1 MNLQDIKYN
10 KFFLTKEMLET
21 GEIIKKLNVEKILSY
36 EKEVKKEKIF
46 ITGEGSSR
54 IFPAKKVM
62 YEARKKNYKEDFYT
76 DCATQA
82 LEYNLLDSTVF
93 VASNSGKTKEDLE
106 LIRKLKRQNH
116 DNIISIVANA
126 GTPIM
131 NEAHVSYLLTC
142 GKENAV
148 AATKSVIEQALFYE
162 LLFRKL
168 NNMPLPDLNKL
179 GNLITQVLEMP
190 IPKEI
195 TKTLINSQVIYF
207 AGRNNGVAEEL
218 TLKTN
223 EIARKKSDFL
233 EGTYV
238 FHGIEEVM
246 NTDEVVVIIDPFKDE
261 EEKYKDVLINSI
273 GLKVIVI
280 SARKTIFP
288 TIIIPEYGDFNN
300 YIEIVAGW
308 NLLVEVGINTGINL
322 DKTIRARKVG
332 HEFITSA
339 KQINI

>member
-1 MNLQDIKYN
+1 MNLQDNKYN
-10 KFFLTKEMLET
+10 KFFLIKEMLET
-21 GEIIKKLNVEKILSY
+21 GEIVKHLDIKKILSY
-36 EKEVKKEKIF
+36 EKEVKKERIF
-46 ITGEGSSR
+46 FTGEGSSR
-54 IFPAKKVM
+54 IFPAKKIM
-62 YEARKKNYKEDFYT
+62 YEARKKGYTKDFYT

-93 VASNSGKTKEDLE
+93 VASNSGKTKEDLK

-116 DNIISIVANA
+116 DNIISIVANS

-148 AATKSVIEQALFYE
+148 AATKSVIEQTLFYD

-179 GNLITQVLEMP
+179 GNLITRVLEMP

-195 TKTLINSQVIYF
+195 IKTLINSQVIYF

-246 NTDEVVVIIDPFKDE
+246 DTEEVVVIIDPFKDE
-261 EEKYKDVLINSI
+261 EEVYKKILIDGI
-273 GLKVIVI
+273 GLKVVAI
-280 SARKTIFP
+280 STRNTIFP
-288 TIIIPEYGDFNN
+288 TIIIPGYGDFTN
-300 YIEIVAGW
+300 YIEIAAGW
-308 NLLVEVGINTGINL
+308 NLLVEVGINIGLDL

-332 HEFITSA
+332 HEFM
-339 KQINI
+339 

>member
-1 MNLQDIKYN
+1 MNLQDNKYN
-10 KFFLTKEMLET
+10 QFFLIREMLET
-21 GEIIKKLNVEKILSY
+21 GEIVKRLDIKKILSY
-36 EKEVKKEKIF
+36 EKEVKKERIF
-46 ITGEGSSR
+46 ISGEGSSR

-62 YEARKKNYKEDFYT
+62 YEARKKGYKEDFYT

-131 NEAHVSYLLTC
+131 NEAHLSYLLTC
-142 GKENAV
+142 GIEDAV
-148 AATKSVIEQALFYE
+148 PATKSVIEQALFYD

-168 NNMPLPDLNKL
+168 NNTDLPDFNKL
-179 GNLITQVLEMP
+179 GNLILQVLQMP
-190 IPKEI
+190 IPDEM
-195 TKTLINSQVIYF
+195 TETLMNSKIIYF

-218 TLKTN
+218 ALKVN

-238 FHGIEEVM
+238 FHGVEEVM
-246 NTDEVVVIIDPFKDE
+246 DTDEVVVIVDPFKDE
-261 EEKYKDVLINSI
+261 EEKYKNVLVKGI
-273 GLKVIVI
+273 GLKVVAI
-280 SARKTIFP
+280 STRNTIFP
-288 TIIIPEYGDFNN
+288 TMIIPEYGDFTN
-300 YIEIVAGW
+300 YLEIAAGW
-308 NLLVEVGINTGINL
+308 NLLVEVGINIGIDM
-322 DKTIRARKVG
+322 DKTVRARKVG
-332 HEFITSA
+332 HEFKSLY
-339 KQINI
+339 

>member
-1 MNLQDIKYN
+1 MNLQDNKYN
-10 KFFLTKEMLET
+10 KFFLIREMLET
-21 GEIIKKLNVEKILSY
+21 GEIIKHLDVGKILSY
-36 EKEVKKEKIF
+36 EKEVKKGRIF
-46 ITGEGSSR
+46 FTGEGSSR
-54 IFPAKKVM
+54 IFPAKKTM
-62 YEARKKNYKEDFYT
+62 YEARKKGYKEDFYT
-76 DCATQA
+76 DCAAQA
-82 LEYNLLDSTVF
+82 LEYKLLDSTVF

-106 LIRKLKRQNH
+106 LIQKLKRQNH

-126 GTPIM
+126 GTQIM

-148 AATKSVIEQALFYE
+148 AATKSVIEQALFYD

-179 GNLITQVLEMP
+179 GNLIAQVLEMP

-195 TKTLINSQVIYF
+195 TKILINSQVIYF

-223 EIARKKSDFL
+223 EIARKKADFL

-246 NTDEVVVIIDPFKDE
+246 NTDEVVVIVDPFKDE
-261 EEKYKDVLINSI
+261 EEKYKNVLIKGI
-273 GLKVIVI
+273 GLKVVVI
-280 SARKTIFP
+280 STRKTIFP
-288 TIIIPEYGDFNN
+288 TIIIPGYGDFTN
-300 YIEIVAGW
+300 YIEIAAGW
-308 NLLVEVGINTGINL
+308 NLLVEVGINMGIDV
-322 DKTIRARKVG
+322 DKTLRARKVG
-332 HEFITSA
+332 HKFIPLS
-339 KQINI
+339 

>member
-1 MNLQDIKYN
+1 MNLQDNRYN
-10 KFFLTKEMLET
+10 KFFLIREMLET
-21 GEIIKKLNVEKILSY
+21 GEIIKHLDVGKILSY
-36 EKEVKKEKIF
+36 EKEVKKGRIF
-46 ITGEGSSR
+46 FTGEGSSR
-54 IFPAKKVM
+54 IFPAKKTM
-62 YEARKKNYKEDFYT
+62 YEARKKGYKEDFYT

-82 LEYNLLDSTVF
+82 LEYKLLDSTVF

-106 LIRKLKRQNH
+106 LIQKLKRQNH
-116 DNIISIVANA
+116 DNIISIIANA
-126 GTPIM
+126 GTQIM

-148 AATKSVIEQALFYE
+148 AATKSVIEQALFYD

-179 GNLITQVLEMP
+179 GNLIAQVLEMP

-195 TKTLINSQVIYF
+195 TKILINSQVIYF

-223 EIARKKSDFL
+223 EIARKKADFL

-246 NTDEVVVIIDPFKDE
+246 NTDEVVVIVDPFKDE
-261 EEKYKDVLINSI
+261 EEKYKNVLIKGI
-273 GLKVIVI
+273 GLKVVVI
-280 SARKTIFP
+280 STRKTIFP
-288 TIIIPEYGDFNN
+288 TIIIPGYGDFTN
-300 YIEIVAGW
+300 YIEIAAGW
-308 NLLVEVGINTGINL
+308 NLLVEVGINMGIDV
-322 DKTIRARKVG
+322 DKTLRARKVG
-332 HEFITSA
+332 HKFIPLS
-339 KQINI
+339 

>member
-1 MNLQDIKYN
+1 MNLQDNRYN
-10 KFFLTKEMLET
+10 KFFLIREMLET
-21 GEIIKKLNVEKILSY
+21 GEIIKHLDVGKILSY
-36 EKEVKKEKIF
+36 GKEVKKGRIF
-46 ITGEGSSR
+46 FTGEGSSR
-54 IFPAKKVM
+54 IFPAKKTM
-62 YEARKKNYKEDFYT
+62 YEARKKGYKEDFYT
-76 DCATQA
+76 DCAAQA
-82 LEYNLLDSTVF
+82 LEYKLLDSTVF

-106 LIRKLKRQNH
+106 LIQKLKRQNH

-126 GTPIM
+126 GTQIM

-148 AATKSVIEQALFYE
+148 AATKSVIEQALFYD

-179 GNLITQVLEMP
+179 GNLIAQVLEMP

-195 TKTLINSQVIYF
+195 TKILINSQVIYF

-223 EIARKKSDFL
+223 EIARKKADFL

-246 NTDEVVVIIDPFKDE
+246 NTDEVVVIIDPFKGE
-261 EEKYKDVLINSI
+261 EEKYKNVLIKGI
-273 GLKVIVI
+273 GLKVVVI
-280 SARKTIFP
+280 STRKTIFP
-288 TIIIPEYGDFNN
+288 TIIIPGYGDFTN
-300 YIEIVAGW
+300 YIEIAAGW
-308 NLLVEVGINTGINL
+308 NLLVEVGINMGIDV
-322 DKTIRARKVG
+322 DKTLRARKVG
-332 HEFITSA
+332 HKFIPLS
-339 KQINI
+339 